1 MPSPGHFLLIEDAPN
16 DALIF
21 ERTLR
26 EAAPGTTMFPCKNLA
41 TARNYLTGEKDFS
54 DRARFPFPTAVLC
67 DFRMGMDS
75 GLDFLKW
82 LRGHP
87 LLSSTPLIIFSGGV
101 SGEEI
106 NQAYQAGANA
116 VIIKP
121 SSPQELAQKIKAI
134 ATFWRIVEKPST

>member
-1 MPSPGHFLLIEDAPN
+1 MEFVRSDFPPAPRNSSKPQVIVVTHTPLSRFILPAFNLTASRLLIGSGVPSPGHFLLIEDAPN

-75 GLDFLKW
+75 GLDFL
-82 LRGHP
+82 
-87 LLSSTPLIIFSGGV
+87 SG
-101 SGEEI
+101 S
-106 NQAYQAGANA
+106 A
-116 VIIKP
+116 
-121 SSPQELAQKIKAI
+121 AI
-134 ATFWRIVEKPST
+134 RCSVPRH